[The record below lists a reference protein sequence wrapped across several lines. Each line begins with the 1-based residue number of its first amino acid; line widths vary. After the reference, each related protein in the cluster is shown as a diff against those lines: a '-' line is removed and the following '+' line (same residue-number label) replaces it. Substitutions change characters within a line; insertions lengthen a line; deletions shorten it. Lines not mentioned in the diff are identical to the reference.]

1 MKLKL
6 PKINIDRA
14 DIQAFLKTDNGILLI
29 SMGISLLFWFLIKLS
44 QDYKANREVTI
55 TYALPAEMSYV
66 TIPPEKVRVTLSGR
80 GWDLMYDFFGGRNSL
95 INFNLASLP
104 SQTITNNQLKGK
116 MVENAQSSNVT
127 VEDMSFDYIT
137 VELGESASKKIPIV
151 LERQLSFAP
160 EHQLQA
166 PIELLP
172 DSIIISGPSALLVD
186 YVSWPTTLLVLENLK
201 SSVSRSLT
209 LQPNTKSQIALSA
222 SSVQIKIPIEQFTE
236 KSIFLPVTVKNAPDS
251 LKVFPNKVKTS
262 FVIGLSQY
270 DAISEKDFQLEVDL
284 KGITINQANNTAP
297 ISLIKQPSEVKNIR
311 FSPKSVQFL
320 FVKE

>member
-1 MKLKL
+1 MKFKL

-55 TYALPAEMSYV
+55 TYTLPADMSYI
-66 TIPPEKVRVTLSGR
+66 TIPPKKVRVTLSGT
-80 GWDLMYDFFGGRNSL
+80 GWDLMYDFFGGRNSQL
-95 INFNLASLP
+95 NFNLASLP

-137 VELGESASKKIPIV
+137 VELGESATKKIPVV
-151 LERQLSFAP
+151 LEQQLSFAP
-160 EHQLQA
+160 EHQLQS
-166 PIELLP
+166 PIEILP

-186 YVSWPTTLLVLENLK
+186 YDSWPTTLLVLENLK
-201 SSVSRSLT
+201 SSVSRPLT
-209 LQPNTKSQIALSA
+209 LEPNTKSQIALSA

-236 KSIFLPVTVKNAPDS
+236 KSIFLPVTIKNAPDS

-262 FVIGLSQY
+262 FVVGLSKY

-284 KGITINQANNTAP
+284 KGIPINQANNTAP
-297 ISLIKQPSEVKNIR
+297 ISLTKQPSEVKNIR